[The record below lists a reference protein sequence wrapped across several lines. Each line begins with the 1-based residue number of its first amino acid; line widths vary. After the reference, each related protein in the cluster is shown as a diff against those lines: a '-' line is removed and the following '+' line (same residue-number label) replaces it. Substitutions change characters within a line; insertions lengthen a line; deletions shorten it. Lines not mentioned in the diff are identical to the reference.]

1 MTTPIPA
8 TPMDVVIFGL
18 GLASELAA
26 FLLIHDSPY
35 RPVGF
40 TVHERFVSTPEL
52 NGLPAQRFEDLE
64 RVYPPERYALLAPLA
79 WRRMGDLRADVVS
92 EGRARRY
99 RFVTYVFSRSLIWPG
114 FSEGENTMVCD
125 GVVVQPFARIGENFY
140 VRPGVVLSRHVAL
153 GDHCFVAAG
162 ATVGGRAQI
171 GSNCV
176 LGLNS
181 TVVSGVRVAPR
192 CFIAAGAVVTADTRP
207 GGLCRGNPAR
217 RSRVTVAQIDAFA
230 S

>member
-52 NGLPAQRFEDLE
+52 NGLPVQRFEDME

-92 EGRARRY
+92 EGRAR
-99 RFVTYVFSRSLIWPG
+99 
-114 FSEGENTMVCD
+114 
-125 GVVVQPFARIGENFY
+125 GVP
-140 VRPGVVLSRHVAL
+140 LRHVRFQSLADL
-153 GDHCFVAAG
+153 AG
-162 ATVGGRAQI
+162 LQRGRKHH
-171 GSNCV
+171 
-176 LGLNS
+176 
-181 TVVSGVRVAPR
+181 GVRWSR
-192 CFIAAGAVVTADTRP
+192 RAAVCAHR
-207 GGLCRGNPAR
+207 
-217 RSRVTVAQIDAFA
+217 
-230 S
+230 